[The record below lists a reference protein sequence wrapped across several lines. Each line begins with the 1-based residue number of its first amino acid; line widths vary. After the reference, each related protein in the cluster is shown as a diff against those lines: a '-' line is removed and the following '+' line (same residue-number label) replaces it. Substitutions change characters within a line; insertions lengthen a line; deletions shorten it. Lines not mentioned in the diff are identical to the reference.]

1 MLLAIRSLRIARVIN
16 RLVYVL
22 KLEAMERRWLVLGLL
37 FLGVVVSYM
46 DRGNLSI
53 AAVPIMAEFH
63 LTSTQMGLLL
73 SSFFWTY
80 ALFQVPG
87 GALLDRFGIRK
98 LYAGAFLVWCLA
110 SAATGWARS
119 FEEVLGLRLLLGMGE
134 AIAPI
139 ASMSFIKQNFDEREQ
154 GLPTAIYVAG
164 LTMGPAIGALL
175 GSSLIEWLGW
185 RAMFV
190 VTGLGGCLWL
200 VPWWLWAPEGKAM
213 AKESAG
219 EVASLGQFL
228 QSSVAWGLALSV
240 FFYSYFWFFVVTWV
254 PAYLMQVHGFPNL
267 KMGYTMAIPLGGMA
281 LVNLAGGVW
290 ADRVL
295 RGAAEPLALRK
306 VFVCTGF
313 SLASIL
319 MGLVFVEKGGPVIW
333 VLLAALMGVGIGA
346 GNYWAMSQAA
356 VPRALVGRALGFQN
370 MVAQLAGALA
380 PLATGVLLGTGQDYT
395 LAILVAGACPLVAVG
410 ALVLLV
416 RSGRTPGRA

>member
-1 MLLAIRSLRIARVIN
+1 
-16 RLVYVL
+16 
-22 KLEAMERRWLVLGLL
+22 MERRWVVLGLL

-53 AAVPIMAEFH
+53 AAVPIMAEFQ

-98 LYAGAFLVWCLA
+98 LYAGAFLIWCLA

-119 FEEVLGLRLLLGMGE
+119 FEEVLGLRLVLGMGE

-164 LTMGPAIGALL
+164 LTMGPAMGALL

-190 VTGLGGCLWL
+190 VTGLGGSLWL
-200 VPWWLWAPEGKAM
+200 VPWWLWAPEGKAA

-219 EVASLGQFL
+219 EVASLGKFL
-228 QSSVAWGLALSV
+228 RAPVAWGLALSV

-267 KMGYTMAIPLGGMA
+267 KMGYTMALPLGGMA
-281 LVNLAGGVW
+281 IVNLAGGVW
-290 ADRVL
+290 ADRML

-313 SLASIL
+313 SLASIF
-319 MGLVFVEKGGPVIW
+319 MGLAWVEKGGPVIW
-333 VLLAALMGVGIGA
+333 VLLASLMGVGIGA

-395 LAILVAGACPLVAVG
+395 VAILVAGACPLVAVA
-410 ALVLLV
+410 ALVFLI
-416 RSGRTPGRA
+416 RSGRTPDRA